1 MSALVMDSGVLE
13 FLQHRL
19 MVSVASRSL
28 DHVPSVVRCL
38 GFRLHEH
45 PQRLAV
51 FVRTRDSGRL
61 LADIRATGQAAVVF
75 SEPSTHRTL
84 QVKGTDAAAGP
95 LEDGDWPMVGAHV
108 EAAVAELGPLGYTET
123 WVRTVFQ
130 ATPAQVQAIR
140 FTVSSAFAQ
149 TPGPRAGAPLAGVQP

>member
-1 MSALVMDSGVLE
+1 MSELVLDSGVLE

-19 MVSVASRSL
+19 MVSVASRSP
-28 DHVPSVVRCL
+28 DHVPSVVRCV
-38 GFRLHEH
+38 GFRLHER

-51 FVRTRDSGRL
+51 FVRTGDSARV
-61 LADIRATGQAAVVF
+61 LADIRATGLVAVVF

-84 QVKGTDAAAGP
+84 QLKGTDAASGP
-95 LEDGDWPMVGAHV
+95 LEHGDWPTIGAHAD
-108 EAAVAELGPLGYTET
+108 AAVAELGPLGYAEA
-123 WVRTVFQ
+123 WVRTVFRS
-130 ATPAQVQAIR
+130 TPAQVQAIR

>member
-1 MSALVMDSGVLE
+1 MGELVLDGGVLE

-19 MVSVASRSL
+19 MVSVASRSP
-28 DHVPSVVRCL
+28 DHVPSVVRCV

-51 FVRTRDSGRL
+51 FVRSRDSERV
-61 LADIRATGQAAVVF
+61 LADVRATGLAAVVF

-84 QVKGTDAAAGP
+84 QVKGTDAASGP
-95 LEDGDWPMVGAHV
+95 LEEGDWPTIGAHV
-108 EAAVAELGPLGYTET
+108 DAAVAELGPLGYTEA
-123 WVRTVFQ
+123 WVRTVFM

-149 TPGPRAGAPLAGVQP
+149 TPGPRAGAPLAGVRP